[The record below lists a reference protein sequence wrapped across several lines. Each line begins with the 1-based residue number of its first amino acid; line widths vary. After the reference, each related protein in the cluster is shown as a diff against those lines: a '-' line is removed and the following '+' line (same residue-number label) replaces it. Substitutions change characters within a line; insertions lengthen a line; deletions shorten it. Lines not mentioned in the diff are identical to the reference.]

1 MNSAARQGTAPT
13 PRLRRERIAAPR
25 DRDGRVDLDACVA
38 ALGPVDVLETAAGQ
52 GWSYLVPHTGWRL
65 SDDGHRTRLHHP
77 GGRAQDLGDDPF
89 AAVEQITGWLGAR
102 PDASG
107 YQQQAE
113 ADAPLLSGGL
123 VGAFS
128 YDLGRRTEQLPLL
141 ARDDRRR
148 AHLSLRVVEVV
159 CAISPQRE
167 HVELLATTLPEQLS
181 TQAPPDLRRDQ
192 LARWVRGRLAA
203 AARHR
208 APVPPQPQP
217 EPQVAWTSLPRHA
230 HLAAVEQLLE
240 AISAGALFQ
249 ANLAQRL
256 SARWDGDVH
265 ALYRALRTASPAAFG
280 AALPDAGVASI
291 SPETFLAVD
300 GAQVRTRP
308 IKGTRPRAGDAALDA
323 ALADDLATATK
334 DRAENVMVV
343 DLERNDLGRVCQ
355 PGSVSVPELTRVEAH
370 ATVWH
375 LVSTVTGRLRP
386 ETGYGDLLRATFPC
400 GSITG
405 APKIAA
411 MSHIERL
418 EPVRRGM
425 YCGAVGFLAPGH
437 ARLSV
442 AIRTAVLH
450 ADGVADHGAGGGI
463 VADSDPQSEHAETL
477 DKAAAFLRAVAAL
490 RVAADPHDAPA
501 TRRSGGP
508 RHPRTPADVGR

>member
-1 MNSAARQGTAPT
+1 MRGAAGGAP
-13 PRLRRERIAAPR
+13 PPPHLRRERIDAPR

-38 ALGPVDVLETAAGQ
+38 ALGAVDVLETAAGH

-65 SDDGHRTRLHHP
+65 SDDGRHARLQHP
-77 GGRAQDLGDDPF
+77 GGRTHELGGDPF
-89 AAVEQITGWLGAR
+89 AALEQVAGWLGAR
-102 PDASG
+102 P
-107 YQQQAE
+107 E
-113 ADAPLLSGGL
+113 APVHREAAGTDAPLLSGGL

-128 YDLGRRTEQLPLL
+128 YDLGRRSERLPAL
-141 ARDDRRR
+141 ARDDRSRE
-148 AHLSLRVVEVV
+148 HLSLRVVEVV
-159 CAISPQRE
+159 CAIPPERE
-167 HVELLATTLPEQLS
+167 RVELLATTLPERL
-181 TQAPPDLRRDQ
+181 TTDGAPVRRRD
-192 LARWVRGRLAA
+192 RLAA
-203 AARHR
+203 HVRDRLATAARHGVALPAR
-208 APVPPQPQP
+208 QGP
-217 EPQVAWTSLPRHA
+217 EPQVAWTSLPRPA
-230 HLAAVEQLLE
+230 HLAAVERLLE
-240 AISAGALFQ
+240 AIAAGELFQ

-265 ALYRALRTASPAAFG
+265 TLYRALRAASPAALG

-300 GAQVRTRP
+300 GQQVRTRP

-375 LVSTVTGRLRP
+375 LVSTVTGRLRSG
-386 ETGYGDLLRATFPC
+386 TGYGDLLRATFPC

-411 MSHIERL
+411 MSHIEGL

-450 ADGVADHGAGGGI
+450 ADGVVDHGAGGGI
-463 VADSDPQSEHAETL
+463 VADSDPESEHAETL

-490 RVAADPHDAPA
+490 RVDAEPHAGAAAHRQRAPHRS
-501 TRRSGGP
+501 TRP
-508 RHPRTPADVGR
+508 VGVRR